1 MNRQFDLNLTH
12 ADVNSFNADVLVLKY
27 AQAKHGVD
35 RIITNDLSKS
45 GIDIIKTCPSIGHST
60 LVNNVG
66 STSFKKILF
75 IGTVSLDNFAY
86 KEIKIFAS
94 HALSAL
100 KELYPKTEHIAM
112 TIHGVGYGL
121 DESEAL
127 LSQIAG
133 IFEAAQNDDFPE
145 NLKRVSIIEDNYD
158 RVIRLQKVLDSYF
171 KNQSSIKLE
180 EKTKTFIVEIDDAKS
195 KAERIDKIISAGES
209 SNKKN
214 HIFVAMPFKKEM
226 YDTFYYGIQ
235 QPIHSCDL
243 LCERIDQDT
252 FTGDVLSKMKS
263 KIETAVAVI
272 ADLTFQ
278 NPNVYL
284 EVGYAWG
291 IGKPTILLIKN
302 GDELKFDV
310 QGQKCLQYDGIKHL
324 EDILSRE
331 IKRLIENGEI

>member
-1 MNRQFDLNLTH
+1 MNRQFDLNLVH
-12 ADVNSFNADVLVLKY
+12 ADVSIFNADVLVLKY
-27 AQAKHGVD
+27 AQAKYGVD
-35 RIITNDLSKS
+35 RIITNDLNKN
-45 GIDIIKTCPSIGHST
+45 GLDIKKTCPSIGHSS

-86 KEIKIFAS
+86 KEIKRFAT

-100 KELYPKTEHIAM
+100 KELYPKAEHIAM

-145 NLKRVSIIEDNYD
+145 NLKRVSIIENNYD
-158 RVIRLQKVLDSYF
+158 RVIRLQRVLDNYL
-171 KNQSSIKLE
+171 KNQTSIKRE
-180 EKTKTFIVEIDDAKS
+180 EKTKTFVVEIDDTKS
-195 KAERIDKIISAGES
+195 KAIDKIISAGES

-243 LCERIDQDT
+243 LCERIDQDS
-252 FTGDVLSKMKS
+252 FTGDILSKMKN

-291 IGKPTILLIKN
+291 IGKPTILLIKS

-324 EDILSRE
+324 EDILSKE
-331 IKRLIENGEI
+331 IKGLIESCEI